1 MVLDKMLCK
10 DTSKYLNLMQ
20 VIAKWHVSLQPV
32 SPHVLRLLLL
42 RLSVQRRKLY
52 SLENAVNTKYDLCF
66 DGDLVPPTLM

>member
-1 MVLDKMLCK
+1 MVFDKMLCK

>member
-32 SPHVLRLLLL
+32 SPHVLRLL

-52 SLENAVNTKYDLCF
+52 ILENAVNTKYDLCF

>member
-1 MVLDKMLCK
+1 MVFDKMLCK

-32 SPHVLRLLLL
+32 SPHVLRLL

-52 SLENAVNTKYDLCF
+52 ILENAVNTKYDLCF
-66 DGDLVPPTLM
+66 TEI